1 MDLIYKKDVIDIE
14 ECRFVDKETG
24 RIFEL
29 IDICNCEKCIERN
42 VIEIILREFGEDMQT
57 YEKHSDIC
65 NKYIIVNN
73 HDTATSISTLIFQSA
88 NNYADCLAT
97 YILIK

>member
-1 MDLIYKKDVIDIE
+1 MDSICKKDVIDIE
-14 ECRFVDKETG
+14 KYRFIDKETG
-24 RIFEL
+24 RIFKF
-29 IDICNCEKCIERN
+29 INICNCEQCKERN
-42 VIEIILREFGEDMQT
+42 VIEVILRELGEDIQI

-65 NKYIIVNN
+65 KKYIIVNN
-73 HDTATSISTLIFQSA
+73 HDTATSVSTLIFQSA